1 MGSSVFH
8 FIDLIGTFAFAI
20 SGALAAINRNLDI
33 FGIFVVAFITACGG
47 GVLRDICLG
56 SFPPAGMI
64 NLQYFIVVVL
74 AVFLSA
80 FFQKLLL
87 RLTQPTLFFDAIG
100 LGFFASFGVHK
111 AYLFTENIE
120 FSILMGV
127 LTAVGGGIL
136 RDVLITSIPTV
147 LTKEIYA
154 SAALIGAILQILGE
168 KGLLNGATASWSA
181 IIVCSSIRLLSLK
194 FKWNLPAVKQIR

>member
-64 NLQYFIVVVL
+64 NLQYFIVVAL

-127 LTAVGGGIL
+127 LTAVGG
-136 RDVLITSIPTV
+136 
-147 LTKEIYA
+147 
-154 SAALIGAILQILGE
+154 
-168 KGLLNGATASWSA
+168 
-181 IIVCSSIRLLSLK
+181 
-194 FKWNLPAVKQIR
+194 

>member
-20 SGALAAINRNLDI
+20 SGALAAININLDI

-64 NLQYFIVVVL
+64 NLQYFIVVAL

>member
-64 NLQYFIVVVL
+64 NLQYFIVVAL

>member
-64 NLQYFIVVVL
+64 NLQYFIVVAL

-100 LGFFASFGVHK
+100 LGFLHLLVYTK
-111 AYLFTENIE
+111 PIYLLKISNFQSLWE
-120 FSILMGV
+120 FL
-127 LTAVGGGIL
+127 
-136 RDVLITSIPTV
+136 
-147 LTKEIYA
+147 
-154 SAALIGAILQILGE
+154 
-168 KGLLNGATASWSA
+168 
-181 IIVCSSIRLLSLK
+181 RLL
-194 FKWNLPAVKQIR
+194 AVEFCVMF